1 LPTFAMTPAT
11 CCATKAALRR
21 FSNSKDE
28 NGEPWS
34 DVAMSSNSSTQLV
47 ENGGSVYI
55 YIYMQNNWNMMK
67 YVSFRCIYM
76 DNKYRYIHF
85 VQRFSVYIIQP

>member
-1 LPTFAMTPAT
+1 MTPAT

-55 YIYMQNNWNMMK
+55 YIHAKQLK
-67 YVSFRCIYM
+67 YDEICF
-76 DNKYRYIHF
+76 
-85 VQRFSVYIIQP
+85 FSMYLYGQ